1 MEREYNIIREKEY
14 EMNKGSKN
22 EFERIEGWGI
32 KSKEQTQG
40 KERENVNFEMKIRK
54 DYV

>member
-22 EFERIEGWGI
+22 EFERIKGGKI
-32 KSKEQTQG
+32 TRVRNISKVKKG
-40 KERENVNFEMKIRK
+40 KQ
-54 DYV
+54 